1 VKLLTQD
8 CSQITEGKLDVE
20 PDAVK
25 AVDGIVAHIESRRK
39 KLGI

>member
-1 VKLLTQD
+1 VTGGVL
-8 CSQITEGKLDVE
+8 SVE